1 MLSIDEGRGQ
11 VRFHIPRPDGDF
23 WGIVVSAE
31 QIDKDMGLSRN
42 RAVAVVAALIAQHG
56 IAKDRLS
63 ADGVGPLAL
72 VSSNTGEAGRAK
84 NRRVEMVLR

>member
-1 MLSIDEGRGQ
+1 
-11 VRFHIPRPDGDF
+11 
-23 WGIVVSAE
+23 
-31 QIDKDMGLSRN
+31 MGLSRN